1 LWRFE
6 KGLKATVMS
15 TELIIEANVSKLVL
29 YKALHFAREFESKYS
44 AYQPYSLLNKINDN
58 AGLQALE
65 CTPQELDIFEK
76 SLIIAQKSN
85 GIFDPTIGVIT
96 QGLFGF
102 GKSKSKIPTEHELA
116 TTKKLVNYKK
126 FQLTPTSAFLTEKGM
141 RLDLGGIGKGYVAD
155 KIIQILQDN
164 GATKGFVSVGGEISA
179 FGKKFTFAIKDPF
192 CQNDVIALLKTSKEA
207 ISIATSGDYE
217 RFIKSQ
223 KYHHILNGT
232 TAKQNYYYTSLT
244 LIKNGIYSTSLDAI
258 TTIVFNSPPQ
268 ELEALAKKY
277 EIAIIAISHKKKIIF
292 ENYIDIKLNSLE
304 LFAFK

>member
-1 LWRFE
+1 
-6 KGLKATVMS
+6 MS
-15 TELIIEANVSKLVL
+15 TELIIEANVSKSVL
-29 YKALHFAREFESKYS
+29 YKALAFAREFESKYS

-58 AGLQALE
+58 AGIQAIK

-76 SLIIAQKSN
+76 SLTIAKKSN

-102 GKSKSKIPTEHELA
+102 GKSKSKIPTEKELT

-126 FQLTPTSAFLTEKGM
+126 FLLTGTSVFLKEKGM
-141 RLDLGGIGKGYVAD
+141 RLDLGGIGKGYVGD
-155 KIIQILQDN
+155 KIIQILQEN
-164 GATKGFVSVGGEISA
+164 GATKGFVSVGGEINA

-192 CQNDVIALLKTSKEA
+192 CQNDVIALLKTSKEP

-244 LIKNGIYSTSLDAI
+244 LLKNGIHSTSLDAI
-258 TTIVFNSPPQ
+258 TTIVFNSPP
-268 ELEALAKKY
+268 EKLEALSKEY
-277 EIAIIAISHKKKIIF
+277 EIAIIAISHNKKIIF
-292 ENYIDIKLNSLE
+292 ENYIDIKLNSIE